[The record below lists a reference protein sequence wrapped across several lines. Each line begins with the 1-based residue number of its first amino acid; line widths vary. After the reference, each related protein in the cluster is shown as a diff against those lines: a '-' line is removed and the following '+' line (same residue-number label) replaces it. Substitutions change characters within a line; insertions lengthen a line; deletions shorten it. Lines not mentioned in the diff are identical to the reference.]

1 MRNYFHLDVWKESH
15 TFTLA
20 IYQTTRSF
28 PDTER
33 CGLVNQMRRA
43 ATSIPANIAEGAG
56 RHGNA
61 EFTRFLHNAAG
72 SASETEYYLLLAR
85 DLAYL
90 DDASYRVLSEQVV
103 RIKKM
108 LVTLARKSA
117 K

>member
-1 MRNYFHLDVWKESH
+1 MRNYFNLDVWQAAH
-15 TFTLA
+15 AFALA

-28 PDTER
+28 PDNER
-33 CGLVNQMRRA
+33 FGLSSQARRA

-56 RHGNA
+56 RHGNP
-61 EFTRFLHNAAG
+61 EFVRFLHIAAG

-90 DDASYRVLSEQVV
+90 DDASYRTLSEQVI

-108 LVTLARKSA
+108 LVTLARKS
-117 K
+117 KR

>member
-1 MRNYFHLDVWKESH
+1 MRNFFDLDVWKESH

-28 PDTER
+28 PDSER
-33 CGLVNQMRRA
+33 FGLVNQMRRA
-43 ATSIPANIAEGAG
+43 ASSIPANIAEGAG
-56 RHGNA
+56 RHGNP
-61 EFTRFLHNAAG
+61 EFVRFLHIASG
-72 SASETEYYLLLAR
+72 SASETKYHLLLSR